1 MPLLNHKPK
10 QGPDPKPE
18 PGADRK
24 RTGYATVTLLK
35 SFISGFKKFLKT
47 ALVQKIKSNGRALSC
62 RIV

>member
-24 RTGYATVTLLK
+24 RTGNATVTLLK
-35 SFISGFKKFLKT
+35 SFISGSIHI
-47 ALVQKIKSNGRALSC
+47 ARHVIKASSTKQLL
-62 RIV
+62 